1 MLNQRARI
9 LPPYTRRV
17 NDTRHLVSKVVVVTA
32 LVLFAMLMG
41 FFIAIFGLRGWFIP
55 AIPIVVMFAAA
66 LWMAPDI
73 DPHFDR
79 GIKRGFFLF
88 MAVSLIWPKYI
99 ALNVPGV
106 PWISLERLV
115 MFGLMAIVLLQI
127 ATSVRMRTE
136 IADILKSQQI
146 MMRLFLAW
154 FVLHLLMTLVSG
166 FSNISRDINDHI
178 MWHLPFL
185 LSAWIMSQPGNS
197 ERFLKLMLIYAM
209 VISAVVIPE
218 VRMGQPMWTDY
229 IPPYLLAE
237 DFYNGI
243 IKDGA
248 QRFGEYRAKSVY
260 SVSLVFAEFIGMAGP
275 FVLFAVF
282 HAKAWWRAGLGTAL
296 FALLFTAAWYTN
308 SRTALAVFVVSIPA
322 FLLMWAV
329 RRYRV
334 EAGNRDMIGPV
345 VLWAYPAFA
354 AVLAAAILFVP
365 RIRVRVIGGSGTQ
378 ASNNARE
385 AQWDMAIPQIIKN
398 PLGYGSGTV
407 GERVPYTNLGGD
419 FTIDAY
425 PINLLIEYGVPGF
438 LMFAGFF
445 ITAVFVGARAYVMAE
460 NREEMIAGAAALS
473 ILSFL
478 VSRTILS
485 SEGGVP
491 LAFVLAGLIIGTHWR
506 QQQRVPAAVPKP
518 ALVLRHPAP
527 PRQLGGIAP
536 QH

>member
-17 NDTRHLVSKVVVVTA
+17 DDTRHLLSKVVVVAT
-32 LVLFAMLMG
+32 LVVFAMMMG

-55 AIPIVVMFAAA
+55 AIPIVAMFAVA

-73 DPHFDR
+73 DPHFDK

-88 MAVSLIWPKYI
+88 MVVSLIWPKYI
-99 ALNVPGV
+99 ALNLPGV

-115 MFGLMAIVLLQI
+115 MFVLLTIALLQI
-127 ATSVRMRTE
+127 ATSLRMRTE
-136 IADILKSQQI
+136 IADILKSHQLI
-146 MMRLFLAW
+146 MRMFLGW
-154 FVLHLLMTLVSG
+154 IVLHLLMSAASG

-197 ERFLKLMLIYAM
+197 EKFLKLMLIFAL
-209 VISAVVIPE
+209 VITAVVIPE
-218 VRMGQPMWTDY
+218 VRMGKPMWTDY

-237 DFYNGI
+237 EFYNSI
-243 IKDGA
+243 IADGA
-248 QRFGEYRAKSVY
+248 QRFGEYRAKSVF
-260 SVSLVFAEFIGMAGP
+260 SVTVVFAEFIGMAGP
-275 FVLFAVF
+275 FVLFAIF
-282 HAKAWWRAGLGTAL
+282 HAKTWWRAGLGAAL

-308 SRTALAVFVVSIPA
+308 SRTALAVFVVAIPA
-322 FLLMWAV
+322 FMLMWAV
-329 RRYRV
+329 RRYRI
-334 EAGNRDMIGPV
+334 EARNNDLLGTA

-354 AVLAAAILFVP
+354 AFVAAAVLLVP
-365 RIRVRVIGGSGTQ
+365 RIRVRVLGGSGTQ
-378 ASNNARE
+378 NSNDARS

-407 GERVPYTNLGGD
+407 SERVPYTNLGGH

-425 PINLLIEYGVPGF
+425 PINLLIEYGVLGF
-438 LMFAGFF
+438 LLFAGFF
-445 ITAVFVGARAYVMAE
+445 ITAVWVGARCYLKAD
-460 NREEMIAGAAALS
+460 NREDMVAGAAALA

-485 SEGGVP
+485 SEGGVA
-491 LAFVLAGLIIGTHWR
+491 LAFVLAGLIIATYWR
-506 QQQRVPAAVPKP
+506 QKQRAPTSLPKVQVSPAYPF
-518 ALVLRHPAP
+518 P
-527 PRQLGGIAP
+527 PRQIGRPAQQL
-536 QH
+536 